1 MLSDDEMLY
10 VHPLPRHLSNGDDL
24 KEERIPHLVVKKS
37 AKDFQL
43 GQNQMFEREG
53 LIPVY

>member
-24 KEERIPHLVVKKS
+24 KEERILHLVVKKS

-43 GQNQMFEREG
+43 GQNQMFEKG
-53 LIPVY
+53 QIPVY

>member
-24 KEERIPHLVVKKS
+24 KEERILHLVVKKS